1 MSIYLFILIW
11 PKTHRYSRTCI
22 NTFDFGLYMSAHE
35 TLSAGNRRSQT
46 PAHQPPAHPTRS
58 QGLRGLCPRE
68 LAAILGAT
76 QLCTAGRA
84 CVRPLG
90 LACEQPVKF
99 RHVGNGQAP
108 DVRET
113 MLRSRR
119 LRRRRLG
126 RSRTCTPAPALCGFG
141 RWWFDVAVQPL
152 AELQARVLKKP
163 PLETKLYTFYVHNL
177 PQCIA

>member
-1 MSIYLFILIW
+1 MSIHLFILIW

-35 TLSAGNRRSQT
+35 TLSAGNRRSQP

-58 QGLRGLCPRE
+58 QGLRGLCPRARSPPFSE
-68 LAAILGAT
+68 LHNFALLAV
-76 QLCTAGRA
+76 RA
-84 CVRPLG
+84 CVRPLV

-119 LRRRRLG
+119 LRRQRLG
-126 RSRTCTPAPALCGFG
+126 RSRTCTPAPVLCGFG
-141 RWWFDVAVQPL
+141 GG
-152 AELQARVLKKP
+152 RV
-163 PLETKLYTFYVHNL
+163 V
-177 PQCIA
+177 